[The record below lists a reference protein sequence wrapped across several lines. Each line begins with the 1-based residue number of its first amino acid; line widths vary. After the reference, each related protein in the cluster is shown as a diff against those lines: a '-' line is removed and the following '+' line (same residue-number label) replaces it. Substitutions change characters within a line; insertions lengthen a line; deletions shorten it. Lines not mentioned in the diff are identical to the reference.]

1 MQRRK
6 FIKSATLLPFLGSS
20 GAKYGHA
27 QNHAISA
34 ETIIINAGIGGN
46 NTVDLLRR
54 MEKDCLS
61 HQPDLTIL
69 TVGTNDMNSRKYIPL
84 PVFRENLERIISRLK
99 ESKSEVLLTT
109 LLPVYEPYLMERHP
123 RSFYEPEGHYARKS
137 KYNDLIREIASDRK
151 LPFIDMHHIFEATGE
166 IGEGK
171 ESLLQNEV
179 NSQKKDGVHP
189 TPDGYRTMAIA
200 IYQFLKQANLAQTRI
215 VCFGDS
221 ITAGDGGVQGKSYP
235 AYLKRLLNY

>member
-6 FIKSATLLPFLGSS
+6 FFQSAMFLPFLGHSVATKSDDVTSS
-20 GAKYGHA
+20 
-27 QNHAISA
+27 
-34 ETIIINAGIGGN
+34 ETVVVNAGIGGN

-54 MEKDCLS
+54 IEKDCLS

-69 TVGTNDMNSRKYIPL
+69 TVGTNDMNSRKHIDL
-84 PVFRENLERIISRLK
+84 PVFGENLTRIISLLK
-99 ESKSEVLLTT
+99 VAKSNVLLTT

-123 RSFYEPEGHYARKS
+123 RTFYEPEGHYARK
-137 KYNDLIREIASDRK
+137 KQYNNLIRKIAEDQK
-151 LPFIDMHHIFEATGE
+151 LPLIDMHHIFEATGE

-200 IYQFLKQANLAQTRI
+200 IYQLLEQSGLSYSRI

-221 ITAGDGGVQGKSYP
+221 ITAGDGGVLGKSYP
-235 AYLKRLLNY
+235 AYLKKLLK